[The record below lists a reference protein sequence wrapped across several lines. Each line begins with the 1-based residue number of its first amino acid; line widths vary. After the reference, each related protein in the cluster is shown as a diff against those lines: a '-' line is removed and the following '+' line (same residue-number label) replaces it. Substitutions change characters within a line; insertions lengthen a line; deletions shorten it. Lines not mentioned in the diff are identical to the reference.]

1 MRRVSPG
8 AGPELALLWRMEEA
22 KLLWAQG
29 QQATA
34 ARVAR
39 TLMQGT
45 QRGISPEMRARLMC
59 LTAKW
64 LADTR

>member
-1 MRRVSPG
+1 ME
-8 AGPELALLWRMEEA
+8 PEQTMKWQIEEA

-29 QQATA
+29 QQAPSQRATA

-39 TLMQGT
+39 GLVQAP
-45 QRGISPEMRARLMC
+45 QRGVSVKTRARLLC

-64 LADTR
+64 LGDTM